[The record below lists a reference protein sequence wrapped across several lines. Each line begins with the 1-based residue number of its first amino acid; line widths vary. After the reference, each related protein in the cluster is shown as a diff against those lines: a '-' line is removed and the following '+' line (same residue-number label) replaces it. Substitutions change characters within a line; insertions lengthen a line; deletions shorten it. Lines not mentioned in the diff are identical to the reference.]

1 MLEWIVDLLSG
12 AGTNPQ
18 NNAEVK
24 KKKNSSMQGFGPTKD
39 QTIEKTP
46 CKMPCEIVKMMFN
59 IARMP

>member
-39 QTIEKTP
+39 QTNEKEP
-46 CKMPCEIVKMMFN
+46 C
-59 IARMP
+59 